1 MSLSSSVSV
10 PTFGNRQQNARKVV
24 SSKDLARLK
33 KSDPFSYFS
42 IPEMR
47 NAEFINDDVDL
58 GAPNLGVLSRNEASG
73 PPMSSAKE
81 NQLFTLNRK
90 TCVSSECHVNLIFE
104 HMLSLNASRNPD
116 YDEKEDSEE
125 DMLKAL
131 VMSKGNAPRRA
142 SVSKIAYKNEYV
154 ESDEDILRILNMAK
168 AKSVTRTSAFGNK

>member
-1 MSLSSSVSV
+1 
-10 PTFGNRQQNARKVV
+10 
-24 SSKDLARLK
+24 
-33 KSDPFSYFS
+33 
-42 IPEMR
+42 
-47 NAEFINDDVDL
+47 
-58 GAPNLGVLSRNEASG
+58 
-73 PPMSSAKE
+73 
-81 NQLFTLNRK
+81 
-90 TCVSSECHVNLIFE
+90 
-104 HMLSLNASRNPD
+104 MLSLNASRNPD